1 MNPSLPNDYIISHIK
16 RETKESILCNAV
28 NKVAV
33 IGDTGV
39 GKTSFIQSYVNG
51 FPLMAIGTTLGVN
64 FHSMFLD
71 IKREKTKLNIWDTAG
86 QDRFRSIIKL
96 YLKNIHGIIL
106 MYDIYTSNIRQ
117 YLDMWLEMINAEN
130 KNIYIVVL
138 CNKIDG
144 LKERNTDHGLKNA
157 IQKGEAYCNEKH
169 LPFFTCSVQ
178 NNENTNDAMNYLLY
192 LIREN
197 PNQIDLISTSV
208 PKQSIDFQKRQNSS
222 MCC

>member
-71 IKREKTKLNIWDTAG
+71 IKREENKT
-86 QDRFRSIIKL
+86 Q
-96 YLKNIHGIIL
+96 YLGYCRTGSFSFYYQIIL
-106 MYDIYTSNIRQ
+106 EKYTWNYSN
-117 YLDMWLEMINAEN
+117 
-130 KNIYIVVL
+130 V
-138 CNKIDG
+138 
-144 LKERNTDHGLKNA
+144 
-157 IQKGEAYCNEKH
+157 
-169 LPFFTCSVQ
+169 
-178 NNENTNDAMNYLLY
+178 
-192 LIREN
+192 
-197 PNQIDLISTSV
+197 
-208 PKQSIDFQKRQNSS
+208 
-222 MCC
+222 